1 MTKLYQKVIDYLALS
16 DKYRKAYKELLVE
29 KQTTYIR
36 QRELTWKTK
45 EIFDKLP
52 DFDRHFSPDI
62 YEPHGI
68 FQVTVEWTKIFV
80 LHWHEQILVITPT
93 KTFTETTR

>member
-36 QRELTWKTK
+36 QTELT
-45 EIFDKLP
+45 
-52 DFDRHFSPDI
+52 
-62 YEPHGI
+62 
-68 FQVTVEWTKIFV
+68 
-80 LHWHEQILVITPT
+80 
-93 KTFTETTR
+93 